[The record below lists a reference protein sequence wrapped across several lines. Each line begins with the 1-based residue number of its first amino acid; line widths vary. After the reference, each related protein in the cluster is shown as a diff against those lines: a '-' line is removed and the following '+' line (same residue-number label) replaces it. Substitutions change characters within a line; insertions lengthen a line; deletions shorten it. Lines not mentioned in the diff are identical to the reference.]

1 MLATDTWAAAPDV
14 LILSKALTN
23 GAMGAAALLVGDR
36 VASEFV
42 RGGWTFVHGETQ
54 AGTPACAAAIIA
66 VIEELR
72 RIDVESTARALGAGL
87 GELATSL
94 LSYGVVTEI
103 TGRGCF
109 IGLGLRTEDQAPLSG
124 AEVLRAVAAIA
135 RNGVLVQPGPSS
147 IELIPAY
154 GFTADEL
161 HEVGAAIRS
170 GLAQAQEASA

>member
-1 MLATDTWAAAPDV
+1 M
-14 LILSKALTN
+14 
-23 GAMGAAALLVGDR
+23 
-36 VASEFV
+36 
-42 RGGWTFVHGETQ
+42 
-54 AGTPACAAAIIA
+54 
-66 VIEELR
+66 IEELR
-72 RIDVESTARALGAGL
+72 RIDVESTTRALGAGL

-94 LSYGVVTEI
+94 LSDGVVTEI

-124 AEVLRAVAAIA
+124 AEVLHAVAAIA